1 MLAAEPTKSA
11 WRHCISEKF
20 VIYTVKMTSWETG
33 CSIATFV
40 GCQRKELLGSLETR
54 KTSAQISDG
63 EWVCWR
69 LQAAWRWGGDKQ
81 SVFPGRY
88 LFLSL
93 WAQSES
99 PGERLPCVVYFLLSK
114 KNVLHRDTNQSLFF
128 FFFWQV
134 TKGRKLLTPVPWGC
148 AEHKSQ
154 VSGGCHP
161 LPSTPKVSPWSTE
174 AVEMLLHCL
183 ALHSVQPR
191 TSPPALSLLGGKH
204 LLGVLPMPTF
214 VLSQLLVTQHTL
226 THMLLFASWEKTFW
240 IF

>member
-1 MLAAEPTKSA
+1 MVSEFAEGCKLLEDEEGISNLSFLADICFCLCE
-11 WRHCISEKF
+11 
-20 VIYTVKMTSWETG
+20 
-33 CSIATFV
+33 
-40 GCQRKELLGSLETR
+40 
-54 KTSAQISDG
+54 
-63 EWVCWR
+63 
-69 LQAAWRWGGDKQ
+69 
-81 SVFPGRY
+81 
-88 LFLSL
+88 LSL
-93 WAQSES
+93 SLQ
-99 PGERLPCVVYFLLSK
+99 GKDCL
-114 KNVLHRDTNQSLFF
+114 VLCTFFSRKRMFCIEIQTSLFF
-128 FFFWQV
+128 FFFRQV
-134 TKGRKLLTPVPWGC
+134 TRGRKLLTPVPWGC

-191 TSPPALSLLGGKH
+191 ASPPALSLLGGKH